1 MPFLNFAS
9 FKGRR
14 DFFCIFAV
22 DFILRW
28 FYQLGKTPLLPLYAA
43 AIGAGEIMIGFI
55 VGISTSSGI
64 EPFKKLSDIENN
76 WRVVNVPREEGKV
89 PVILLF

>member
-1 MPFLNFAS
+1 MSFLNFAS

-22 DFILRW
+22 DLIARW
-28 FYQLGKTPLLPLYAA
+28 FYQVGKTPLLPLYAA

-55 VGISTSSGI
+55 VGVSTFSGI
-64 EPFKKLSDIENN
+64 ILKPIFGILSDFL
-76 WRVVNVPREEGKV
+76 GKKV
-89 PVILLF
+89 WLFVY